1 MATDSHDK
9 MIEAFQQYFKYQDR
23 FEYKGSDE
31 AGIKAR
37 YWLSEIRNEASKRRV
52 EIQEKRKERRKA
64 RKGMRGKPLSIT
76 KWVQWTYQ
84 NQPVEEIP
92 EGYIGF
98 VYLITN
104 TTTGQKYIGKKLAQF
119 KRTKPPLKGKKT

>member
-9 MIEAFQQYFKYQDR
+9 MIAAFQEYFKWQDR

-52 EIQEKRKERRKA
+52 EIQEKREKRKAA
-64 RKGMRGKPLSIT
+64 RKGMVGRP
-76 KWVQWTYQ
+76 
-84 NQPVEEIP
+84 
-92 EGYIGF
+92 
-98 VYLITN
+98 
-104 TTTGQKYIGKKLAQF
+104 KKA
-119 KRTKPPLKGKKT
+119 T